1 MASMGERNYW
11 LDLFTGTT
19 WHEFLEA
26 GGKVTGFRERRW
38 KTAQQIKA
46 GDYLLCY
53 LTGVSRFIG
62 VLEVTKPAYKDST
75 PIWKDEEFPVR
86 LKVKPLIMLTPETAV
101 PVRDLSDRL
110 SFFDN

>member
-26 GGKVTGFRERRW
+26 GGKVTGFRKRRW
-38 KTAQQIKA
+38 KTVQQIKT

-62 VLEVTKPAYKDST
+62 VQEVISEPYWDETQRWTDDVFPAR
-75 PIWKDEEFPVR
+75 V
-86 LKVKPLIMLTPETAV
+86 KVENIAALTPETAV
-101 PVRDLSDRL
+101 PIHNLR
-110 SFFDN
+110 